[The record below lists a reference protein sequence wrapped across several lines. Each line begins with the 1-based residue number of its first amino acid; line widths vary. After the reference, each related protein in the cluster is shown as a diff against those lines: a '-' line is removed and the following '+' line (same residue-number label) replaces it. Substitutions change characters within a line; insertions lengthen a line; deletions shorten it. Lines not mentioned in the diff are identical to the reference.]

1 MPSSKWKSNF
11 REVQE
16 WLRWHSV
23 CPRLKAKDCSEYL
36 VIMWRSAPRVCS
48 CSRWPLRALW
58 ATATSATASAAT
70 WTHRPRA
77 ARRAPIS
84 CCHEVVGHSRNKKVL
99 DTLWVFSY
107 KWINLH
113 HLHPHRAAAD
123 PEGGPEH
130 CGQGSP
136 STLQSPGGG
145 CFAVTPSPLSP
156 GPQEAEEQPLSER
169 GTPEGFAD
177 AARQTAEPWAQTR
190 DLGR

>member
-11 REVQE
+11 REIQE

-23 CPRLKAKDCSEYL
+23 CPRLKAKDCTEYL
-36 VIMWRSAPRVCS
+36 VLMWCSAPRVCS

-58 ATATSATASAAT
+58 ATAISATASAAT
-70 WTHRPRA
+70 WTRRPRA

-84 CCHEVVGHSRNKKVL
+84 CCREVVRCSRNWKFFDK
-99 DTLWVFSY
+99 LWVFSFT
-107 KWINLH
+107 KNQRL
-113 HLHPHRAAAD
+113 LHPHRAAAD

-130 CGQGSP
+130 CGQGGP

-145 CFAVTPSPLSP
+145 CLAVTPSPLSP
-156 GPQEAEEQPLSER
+156 RHQEAEEQPLSER

-177 AARQTAEPWAQTR
+177 AAQQAAKPWAQTCN
-190 DLGR
+190 LGR